1 MKPKELAY
9 WINEREQMRIR
20 KENNRYTSS
29 YPQGELSLRY
39 GYSADPHMGTVR
51 YCNVHRENDKVTR
64 WMRENW
70 STKDSPVWWF
80 VLGRMLNYIP
90 TLEDIVE
97 FGVYGPGRGPD
108 VLPSLDGLAD
118 GLKARRDAGEK
129 VFTSAYTI
137 STCGKRMDK
146 IDYVTDWVCGGIVKH
161 FGISGTR
168 PYPDGPDTLDY
179 WHRMLTCV
187 DGLGSFLAAQVVADL
202 KNTPGHPLQTAP
214 DRATWCAPGP
224 GSLRGLQAFWSRPV
238 TPRTF
243 AKDIQECYAATMPL
257 VDNSVA
263 FIDMQD
269 FQNCLCE
276 FSKYD
281 RVSRGAGHARNK
293 YTPG

>member
-1 MKPKELAY
+1 MRPIDLAY

-20 KENNRYTSS
+20 RENNL
-29 YPQGELSLRY
+29 PLRY

-51 YCNVHRENDKVTR
+51 YCNVHREDDKVTR

-90 TLEDIVE
+90 TLESLKKWSSVFPENNRLDTLA
-97 FGVYGPGRGPD
+97 D
-108 VLPSLDGLAD
+108 VL
-118 GLKARRDAGEK
+118 KERREAGEK

-137 STCGKRMDK
+137 STCGQRMDK
-146 IDYVTDWVCGGIVKH
+146 IDYVIGVAAQCREIDEGVGKWIWEKSYH
-161 FGISGTR
+161 ADNSLR
-168 PYPDGPDTLDY
+168 SA
-179 WHRMLTCV
+179 HRDLTEIN
-187 DGLGSFLAAQVVADL
+187 GLGSFLAAQVVADL
-202 KNTPGHPLQTAP
+202 KNTQGHPLQTAP

-224 GSLRGLQAFWSRPV
+224 GSLRGLQAFYGRPV
-238 TPRTF
+238 TARTF
-243 AKDIQECYAATMPL
+243 ASDMAECYAATLPL
-257 VDNSVA
+257 VNKTILP
-263 FIDMQD
+263 IDMQD

-281 RVSRGAGHARNK
+281 RVRSGAGHARNK